1 MEDIYAELLQ
11 KTANGDQLAFKK
23 LYEQASPKLM
33 SLCVRLMKT
42 EALAEDVLTHQVKVK
57 Q

>member
-11 KTANGDQLAFKK
+11 KTAMGDQLAFKQ

-33 SLCVRLMKT
+33 SLCIQ
-42 EALAEDVLTHQVKVK
+42 VL
-57 Q
+57 